1 MFSGQVD
8 DEKSERRLILL
19 SFIEW
24 MVSNMESCDMGAMFG
39 LGRTI
44 LWWLTNILVWAA
56 SVIESLYNNIFKVF
70 SVIYS
75 SGVSSFIGRWIGFLW
90 IPIAIA
96 IIILGYNLIMGE
108 DSDGSLRMKTFMRNL

>member
-1 MFSGQVD
+1 M
-8 DEKSERRLILL
+8 

-24 MVSNMESCDMGAMFG
+24 MVSNMEYCDMGAMFG

-75 SGVSSFIGRWIGFLW
+75 SGVSSFIGRWIAFCGFRLPLPLSYLVTTLSW
-90 IPIAIA
+90 ARTA
-96 IIILGYNLIMGE
+96 
-108 DSDGSLRMKTFMRNL
+108 TVH